1 MKDTM
6 KAMAERLANKI
17 KVAKIG
23 LDNERYHLNKRECP
37 FYSEWKGMEQALK
50 TLGIDYEYEYNDE
63 YMITAVTVM
72 GQRVEL

>member
-6 KAMAERLANKI
+6 KAMAERLAKKI

-23 LDNERYHLNKRECP
+23 LDGERYSLNKRECP

-50 TLGIDYEYEYNDE
+50 TLGIDYEYEYSDE